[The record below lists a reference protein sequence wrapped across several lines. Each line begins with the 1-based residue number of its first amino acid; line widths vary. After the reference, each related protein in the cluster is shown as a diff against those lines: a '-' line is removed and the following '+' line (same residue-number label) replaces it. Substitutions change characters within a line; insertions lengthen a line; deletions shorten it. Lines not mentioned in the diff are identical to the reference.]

1 LTYGQLKKEVAMLR
15 LSPLIGGTRR
25 LVLHVGQYG
34 LLLGPVRRALLEPAA
49 AASDEAL
56 RLLVCYYGERLW
68 AAGLI
73 AGSCGN
79 LSARLRDHETVYITP
94 RSTNKSRLRAP
105 DIVRVSL
112 RPGTRSVGRAS
123 VEFPMHRAC
132 YLASPNVG
140 AVIHTHAPALTGL
153 GLRDIDLEKL
163 LPEAANALG
172 KIARITYAPSGS
184 EKLGSMVAN
193 AVVDGATLMLLE
205 RHGAVSVGHDL
216 AEAYERMELG
226 ELTAKAALLGS
237 GEGQPRMSRR

>member
-1 LTYGQLKKEVAMLR
+1 LTKEVDMLR
-15 LSPLIGGTRR
+15 LSPIIGGTRR
-25 LVLHVGQYG
+25 LVLHAGQYG
-34 LLLGPVRRALLEPAA
+34 LLLGPVRQALLEPAA

-56 RLLVCYYGERLW
+56 RLLICYYGKRLW
-68 AAGLI
+68 AAGFI
-73 AGSCGN
+73 AGTCGN

-94 RSTNKSRLRAP
+94 RSIDKSRLRAP

-112 RPGTRSVGRAS
+112 RAGTWSVGRAS
-123 VEFPMHRAC
+123 VEFPMHRSC

-153 GLRDIDLEKL
+153 GLRHIDLDRL
-163 LPEAANALG
+163 LPEAAKTLG

-184 EKLGSMVAN
+184 EKLGEAVAT

-205 RHGAVSVGHDL
+205 RHGAVSVGRNL

-237 GEGQPRMSRR
+237 GDGQCRV